1 MKYKDAFKDNFQ
13 DIEAPKVQV
22 RPVTIPQFIE
32 SRYVDKRTGAEYIVK
47 EPTVSKPDGDFRV
60 SSQEANE
67 RFNSLMGI
75 SRTAE
80 MYDLSNGI
88 PEVQF
93 DTLEP
98 EPFMNETLLQ
108 PAFRRRANED
118 LQRTIQFMPS
128 TDVPK
133 WASSELET
141 NDDFTINE
149 NGQIKDKPFNTEGL
163 YGTEKVRH
171 MPKSKMPDN
180 RADLVKEKPNFTAA
194 YKHKTKP
201 EVIEDRMAEPKMQII
216 LSKLFHGLLA
226 ANMPGTLKSGP
237 SENDRKLLQEPEKI
251 ARRILDAG
259 LVKPWTR
266 NTEKSLSD
274 RIDKPEDVAYTVG
287 RKAVEHMMNQRMVP
301 EILDLSA
308 LEREELTVAIGRT
321 ILNSVLPSQ
330 RQTGGP
336 TIESFDALGK
346 KELQKIF
353 SAIISPR
360 VLNGFIKQGSLSERE
375 QKEISSILTVS
386 NPSNRVIEMPLQQR
400 QALLDERKQ
409 YAPRVSKPTMGSLEC
424 LGRSKPMKKLFD
436 MDIKEEDDLPEES
449 NLVSRTLI

>member
-1 MKYKDAFKDNFQ
+1 
-13 DIEAPKVQV
+13 
-22 RPVTIPQFIE
+22 
-32 SRYVDKRTGAEYIVK
+32 
-47 EPTVSKPDGDFRV
+47 
-60 SSQEANE
+60 
-67 RFNSLMGI
+67 
-75 SRTAE
+75 
-80 MYDLSNGI
+80 
-88 PEVQF
+88 
-93 DTLEP
+93 
-98 EPFMNETLLQ
+98 
-108 PAFRRRANED
+108 
-118 LQRTIQFMPS
+118 
-128 TDVPK
+128 
-133 WASSELET
+133 
-141 NDDFTINE
+141 
-149 NGQIKDKPFNTEGL
+149 
-163 YGTEKVRH
+163 
-171 MPKSKMPDN
+171 
-180 RADLVKEKPNFTAA
+180 
-194 YKHKTKP
+194 
-201 EVIEDRMAEPKMQII
+201 
-216 LSKLFHGLLA
+216 
-226 ANMPGTLKSGP
+226 MPGTLKNGP

-449 NLVSRTLI
+449 NLVSRTI